1 MAGLND
7 NGGRFIL
14 CCVIIIICANCAVGF
29 GYFLSAAA
37 PDSNSV
43 FYFYSNIN
51 KDVFY
56 VKMFIPF
63 QIIKALAMSAPL
75 LIPQMIF
82 GGFFLNNA

>member
-43 FYFYSNIN
+43 IYFLFRY
-51 KDVFY
+51 K
-56 VKMFIPF
+56 
-63 QIIKALAMSAPL
+63 
-75 LIPQMIF
+75 
-82 GGFFLNNA
+82 